1 MNLEDYNMRDLIR
14 KVLQEKKQKG
24 KEEDS
29 TENVIEEIK
38 SNKERIRKLLPKI
51 VDFFESTF
59 ENDLYK
65 LEVNED
71 SSVHYGME
79 NFSIDSVE
87 LVFYFNQIPKGKE
100 NIIRRNIIFYLRDL
114 FNVDITRYGVPL
126 DVSVYVKTWTKV
138 GR

>member
-1 MNLEDYNMRDLIR
+1 M
-14 KVLQEKKQKG
+14 KKLCP
-24 KEEDS
+24 
-29 TENVIEEIK
+29 
-38 SNKERIRKLLPKI
+38 IRKLLPKI